1 MLEVGCGT
9 GIFSIFAAKAGA
21 SRVIAVDGA
30 GITEYAR
37 RIIQDNGFSGV
48 ITVVRAKVEEVEL
61 PDSIQKVDIILC
73 DWMG

>member
-30 GITEYAR
+30 SITEYAR
-37 RIIQDNGFSGV
+37 RIIQDNGFSSV
-48 ITVVRAKVEEVEL
+48 ITVVQAKVEEVEL